1 MVYLRLLVLPSIF
14 GHTRI
19 QMSVKEREEG
29 AERGGTP
36 KPFLKLA
43 VRGS

>member
-1 MVYLRLLVLPSIF
+1 
-14 GHTRI
+14 
-19 QMSVKEREEG
+19 MSVKEREEG

-43 VRGS
+43 VERKLN